1 MIQIHNNNKTFQRAY
16 KSSHI
21 CNKQSA
27 IWVYFAYTCMSN
39 VVQYRDT
46 TCFFIKLRMNICK
59 INAFNQITINSIIN
73 CLHFLSFCIDL
84 SKVLRNIF
92 KKNRRGPRRFLLT
105 GEIGVRRPC
114 FPGQMKQQAGLP
126 KVKQRNRRK
135 PAWRM

>member
-46 TCFFIKLRMNICK
+46 KRFIIKLRMNICK

-73 CLHFLSFCIDL
+73 CLHFWLIESPP
-84 SKVLRNIF
+84 K
-92 KKNRRGPRRFLLT
+92 RG
-105 GEIGVRRPC
+105 
-114 FPGQMKQQAGLP
+114 FPGQMKQQAASP
-126 KVKQRNRRK
+126 KVKQRNRRT
-135 PAWRM
+135 PAWRMKLYHCFMCLILHILEDIVSLIKDQSN